1 MAIGALNNLSALY
14 AENNL
19 NQTDANL
26 QTTLQQISSGSAIN
40 SGADDPAGISMVD
53 EMQAGVSSLA
63 QQQTNAAESAGQLQV
78 ASGALSQVN
87 SLLDRATTL
96 ATEASNGVLN
106 PAQDAAANLE
116 YQSLISEFGN
126 INSTTTYNGSPVFS
140 GGGGGT
146 AAGIA
151 GALAT
156 TSLAATS
163 LTGQAGAE
171 NAAGAVNGAVS
182 GVAQLAGSY
191 GAEINADNASA
202 AVAQTQE
209 TNTEAALNSIQAT
222 DYAQATTNLSQQQT
236 LEAAGIFAEQ
246 QANNAQQNETD
257 ALFGQ
262 YGAQQAESTFS
273 VFA

>member
-19 NQTDANL
+19 DQTNTSL
-26 QTTLQQISSGSAIN
+26 QGTLQQISSGSAIN
-40 SGADDPAGISMVD
+40 SGANDPAGISMVD

-63 QQQTNAAESAGQLQV
+63 QQQTNSAESTGELQV

-96 ATEASNGVLN
+96 TTEASNGVLN

-116 YQSLISEFGN
+116 YQSLMSEFGN

-140 GGGGGT
+140 GGSGS
-146 AAGIA
+146 AAGIS
-151 GALAT
+151 GA
-156 TSLAATS
+156 LAATS
-163 LTGQAGAE
+163 LTTQAGAE
-171 NAAGAVNGAVS
+171 NAASAVNGAVS
-182 GVAQLAGSY
+182 DVAQLTGSY
-191 GAEINADNASA
+191 GAQINADNASA

-222 DYAQATTNLSQQQT
+222 DYAQASTNLSQQQT
-236 LEAAGIFAEQ
+236 LEDAGIFAEQ
-246 QANNAQQNETD
+246 QANKAQQNQTD

>member
-26 QTTLQQISSGSAIN
+26 QTTLQQISSGAAIN

-126 INSTTTYNGSPVFS
+126 IDSTTTYNGSPVFS

-156 TSLAATS
+156 TSLT
-163 LTGQAGAE
+163 TQAGAE
-171 NAAGAVNGAVS
+171 NAADAVNGAVS

-191 GAEINADNASA
+191 GAEINAENASA